1 MNVHWLLLRGFLF
14 LLTASTFAAC
24 ATSPTVR
31 GREAIAA
38 GDGVRATELLL
49 GPAAAGDA
57 EAQYLL
63 GLLNDEGCGVP
74 ADATTAAH
82 WYRLAA
88 TQGVAAAQNNLGL
101 LFHSGRGVPRSF
113 EKAIDL
119 FTAAAANGFAG
130 ANTNLGVM
138 HVFGQGV
145 PRDADRGIGLIET
158 AAGSGDARANVV
170 LGSVRQ
176 RIASLQVAAPAGR

>member
-1 MNVHWLLLRGFLF
+1 MNVHRSFLRGFLF

-31 GREAIAA
+31 GRAAVEA

-63 GLLNDEGCGVP
+63 GLLNDEGRGVP
-74 ADATTAAH
+74 ANATTAAH

-113 EKAIDL
+113 EEALGL

-138 HVFGQGV
+138 HLCGQGV
-145 PRDADRGIGLIET
+145 PRDADRGVELLEV
-158 AAGSGDARANVV
+158 AAGGGDARANVV
-170 LGSVRQ
+170 LGSVRE
-176 RIASLQVAAPAGR
+176 RIALLQAAAPAGR